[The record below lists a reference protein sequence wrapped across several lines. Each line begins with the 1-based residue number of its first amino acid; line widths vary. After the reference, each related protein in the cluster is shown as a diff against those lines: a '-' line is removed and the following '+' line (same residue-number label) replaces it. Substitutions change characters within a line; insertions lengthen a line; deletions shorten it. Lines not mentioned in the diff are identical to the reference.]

1 MFRHPSP
8 SQAAPSHATLPPRR
22 EPSPRQPPAGAQKAP
37 LRASSFFVSADFT
50 PSHDS
55 NSGGRPLGTV
65 QSLMGAIAR
74 PCVPAKDYGPSIMVP
89 EESTGASGSMG
100 PPILPEEL
108 SFSSSSGSMG
118 HPQAA
123 GNANGRTSSAEP
135 SNAHASSAEPRIPDA
150 KRKSQTTATY
160 QQLLGKFR
168 AGQNRWTV
176 VNDDSSKPK
185 EQIGMRNQ
193 VAAVECIKTNDFTIV
208 ADVGF
213 AQVTTPCRSALHTLL
228 CLVSRVSMCVLC
240 PSCSS

>member
-1 MFRHPSP
+1 VFRQPSP
-8 SQAAPSHATLPPRR
+8 SQAARRAPAAAAPSHATPPRAR
-22 EPSPRQPPAGAQKAP
+22 EPSPLQPPAAEQKAP
-37 LRASSFFVSADFT
+37 LRASSIFASADFT

-74 PCVPAKDYGPSIMVP
+74 PCAPAKDYGPGIMVP
-89 EESTGASGSMG
+89 EEGTGASRSMG
-100 PPILPEEL
+100 PPMLPEEL
-108 SFSSSSGSMG
+108 FFSSSSGSMG

-123 GNANGRTSSAEP
+123 GKAT
-135 SNAHASSAEPRIPDA
+135 AHASSAEPRSSEA
-150 KRKSQTTATY
+150 KRKSQTTAPM

-185 EQIGMRNQ
+185 DQIGMRNQ

-213 AQVTTPCRSALHTLL
+213 AQVPTPRGSALHPSRLL
-228 CLVSRVSMCVLC
+228 SVSSVSMCVLC
-240 PSCSS
+240 PYCSS